1 MQHSTSTNLFD
12 YEILI
17 RRYDMA
23 DRYASYCPQLGLMIK
38 GEAHEE
44 VENAMKE
51 KIKEHIAQLEASTSA
66 DTSAV

>member
-1 MQHSTSTNLFD
+1 MQQSTSTNVFD

-23 DRYASYCPQLGLMIK
+23 NRYASYCPQLGLMIK
-38 GEAHEE
+38 GEEHEQ

-51 KIKEHIAQLEASTSA
+51 KIMEHITRLQETSTA
-66 DTSAV
+66 TA